1 MASTNFKSIIL
12 LLLLSITQ
20 VVLSSD
26 SCTTDSDCSPY
37 FTCQGLE
44 CKHKKIWPPTLLES
58 FGILS
63 ILLVTIVS
71 SASGIGGGG
80 VIVPLGI
87 IILRFGAKEAIALS
101 NGLILAN
108 GTTKSIISMFR
119 NHPTIKNRTIIDYNI
134 ILIFMPTMIL
144 GAFLGSL
151 VG

>member
-1 MASTNFKSIIL
+1 MASTNFKFITFVL
-12 LLLLSITQ
+12 LLFQI
-20 VVLSSD
+20 VLSSD
-26 SCTTDSDCSPY
+26 SCTTDSECSPY

-44 CKHKKIWPPTLLES
+44 CKHKKVWPPTLLES

-71 SASGIGGGG
+71 SAGGIGGGG
-80 VIVPLGI
+80 VIVPLCI
-87 IILRFGAKEAIALS
+87 IILKFGTKEAIAIS
-101 NGLILAN
+101 NGLILAI